1 MNRREFLKYA
11 SRITMGAGA
20 APLIPRL
27 ISAPLLAQA
36 GGSNSG
42 YRAIVCVYLDG
53 GNDGNNTVIP
63 ADSYYSQ
70 YATGRAALAIDRTS
84 LLNLQATSGGRLF
97 GLHPSLKNVASL
109 YNQGHATWLCNAG
122 PLTTPYKKGQTTV
135 RVPLNLF
142 SHSAQA
148 AEWQSALTQ
157 TDSSNGWAGRL
168 ADLLAK
174 QNLSSSPIVVST

>member
-1 MNRREFLKYA
+1 MNRREFLKHTSKFALGA
-11 SRITMGAGA
+11 SA

-36 GGSNSG
+36 TSSNSG

-70 YATGRAALAIDRTS
+70 YATGRGALALDRTS
-84 LLNLQATSGGRLF
+84 LASLQATSGGRLF

-122 PLTTPYKKGQTTV
+122 PLTTPYKKGQTTGKI
-135 RVPLNLF
+135 PLNLF
-142 SHSAQA
+142 SHTAQA

-157 TDSSNGWAGRL
+157 ADSSNG
-168 ADLLAK
+168 
-174 QNLSSSPIVVST
+174 